1 MKNSMYRS
9 KAFKAYVTGFLL
21 SLIFTLIAWGIVN
34 RHVTNGHHLYSH
46 LFINIL
52 VLSLAILQL
61 VVQLIFFLH
70 LGREKKP
77 RWNLQALLA
86 AVGIIIILVVGSI
99 WIMNNLNYSMMN
111 ITPSQEDRPF

>member
-1 MKNSMYRS
+1 MENSMYRS

-21 SLIFTLIAWGIVN
+21 SLISTLIAWSVVN
-34 RHVTNGHHLYSH
+34 AHVTSGHHRYSH

-86 AVGIIIILVVGSI
+86 AVGIIILVVGSI

-111 ITPSQEDRPF
+111 MVPTQEDRPF

>member
-1 MKNSMYRS
+1 MYRS

-21 SLIFTLIAWGIVN
+21 SLISTLVAWGIVN
-34 RHVTNGHHLYSH
+34 RHVTSGHHLYSH

-77 RWNLQALLA
+77 RWNFQALLA
-86 AVGIIIILVVGSI
+86 AAGIIIILIVGSI

-111 ITPSQEDRPF
+111 VSPSQSDRAF

>member
-1 MKNSMYRS
+1 MENSMYRS
-9 KAFKAYVTGFLL
+9 KAFKAYVTGFLI

-46 LFINIL
+46 LFINII

-70 LGREKKP
+70 LGREKRP

>member
-1 MKNSMYRS
+1 MENSMYRS

-21 SLIFTLIAWGIVN
+21 SLISTLIAWSVVN
-34 RHVTNGHHLYSH
+34 AHVTSGHHRYSH

-70 LGREKKP
+70 LP
-77 RWNLQALLA
+77 FFSFLL
-86 AVGIIIILVVGSI
+86 SP
-99 WIMNNLNYSMMN
+99 
-111 ITPSQEDRPF
+111 PSPFLFSQ

>member
-1 MKNSMYRS
+1 MYRS
-9 KAFKAYVTGFLL
+9 KAFKAYVTGFLI

-46 LFINIL
+46 LFINII

>member
-1 MKNSMYRS
+1 MYRS

-99 WIMNNLNYSMMN
+99 WIMDNLNYSMMN

>member
-1 MKNSMYRS
+1 MENSMYRS

-21 SLIFTLIAWGIVN
+21 SLITTLIAWGIVN
-34 RHVTNGHHLYSH
+34 GHITNGHHLYSH
-46 LFINIL
+46 LFISIL
-52 VLSLAILQL
+52 VLSSAILQL

-86 AVGIIIILVVGSI
+86 AIGIIIILVVGSI

-111 ITPSQEDRPF
+111 MVPSQEDRPF

>member
-1 MKNSMYRS
+1 MENSMYRS
-9 KAFKAYVTGFLL
+9 KAFKAYSTGFVL
-21 SLIFTLIAWGIVN
+21 SLVFTLVAWGIVN
-34 RHVTNGHHLYSH
+34 RHVTNEHQPYSH
-46 LFINIL
+46 LFIHIL

-111 ITPSQEDRPF
+111 MVPSQEDRPF

>member
-1 MKNSMYRS
+1 MENSMYRS
-9 KAFKAYVTGFLL
+9 KAFKAYVTGFLF

-34 RHVTNGHHLYSH
+34 RHVTSGHRVYSH

-111 ITPSQEDRPF
+111 MVPSQEDRPF